1 MSISYKVTKCKTPN
15 GIEGTNY
22 YAARAQKNGEYDF
35 KQLTE
40 DINNSTTV
48 TAADA
53 YAVLKS
59 MKSFIQKALLAG
71 QVVVLDDLCRI
82 QVGITGKC
90 YSQDT
95 MAASDFSPSAMIKG
109 VHINFRPDKELLRA
123 IRGQHSLRRISSE
136 AMA

>member
-1 MSISYKVTKCKTPN
+1 MAINYKVSKCKNPK

-22 YAARAQKNGEYDF
+22 YAARAQKTGVYDF
-35 KQLTE
+35 EQLTE

-53 YAVLKS
+53 TAVLKA
-59 MKSFIQKALLAG
+59 MKSFILKALLAG
-71 QVVVLDDLCRI
+71 QIVALDDLCRI

-90 YSQDT
+90 YPQETLQDKE
-95 MAASDFSPSAMIKG
+95 FSPSAMIKG
-109 VHINFRPDKELLRA
+109 VHLVFRPDKDLLRRIKA
-123 IRGQHSLRRISSE
+123 YSSLKRISSE

>member
-1 MSISYKVTKCKTPN
+1 MSKCKNPT

-22 YAARAQKNGEYDF
+22 YAARAQKTGVYDF
-35 KQLTE
+35 EQLTE

-53 YAVLKS
+53 TAVLKA
-59 MKSFIQKALLAG
+59 MKSFILKALLAG
-71 QVVVLDDLCRI
+71 QIVALDDLCRI

-90 YSQDT
+90 YPQETLQDKE
-95 MAASDFSPSAMIKG
+95 FSPSAMIKG
-109 VHINFRPDKELLRA
+109 VHLVFRPDKDLLRRIKA
-123 IRGQHSLRRISSE
+123 YSSLKRISSE

>member
-1 MSISYKVTKCKTPN
+1 MINYKVTKCRNPKNPDVDYFKGTAVKT
-15 GIEGTNY
+15 
-22 YAARAQKNGEYDF
+22 GEYSFAD
-35 KQLTE
+35 LTE

-82 QVGITGKC
+82 QVGLTGKC
-90 YSQDT
+90 YNAET
-95 MAASDFSPSAMIKG
+95 MADKEFSPSYYIKR
-109 VHINFRPDKELLRA
+109 VHLNFRPDKALLKS
-123 IRGQHSLRRISSE
+123 IKNNHLLRRISSE